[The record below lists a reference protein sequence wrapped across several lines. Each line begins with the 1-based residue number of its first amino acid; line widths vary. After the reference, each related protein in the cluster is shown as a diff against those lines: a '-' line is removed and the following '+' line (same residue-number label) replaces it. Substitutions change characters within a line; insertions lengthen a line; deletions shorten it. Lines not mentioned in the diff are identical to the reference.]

1 LFYDSLQVRKENL
14 EQVYVPQELRKTI
27 LQLYHDSEYAGH
39 QGIKKT
45 YDLITRYYYWPHI
58 RKDISAY
65 VKACNIC
72 ITQKD
77 TTHAKYGRTVRIP
90 LAKLPWQEVEIDFI
104 TNLPLKSS
112 NRVDDGSNNPTEI
125 TNTTSGGCVMVCSD
139 KLTKMIH
146 LVGFK
151 HLPTARETA
160 RAYLRNLF
168 KLHGFPL
175 GITTDRGTQF
185 TSQLWKK
192 LMEFFNV
199 EIHLATT
206 DHHETVG
213 QVERNNAYVETYL
226 RCFVKQFEDE
236 EWMDYLYLAEFCYN
250 NSVHAMTQQA
260 PFTTLYN
267 YQVHCDPR
275 TAELVHSL
283 GSSKIIDS
291 FAHNLANLKHILE
304 INRTRF
310 MDKVDERRI
319 DNLPEIRLLDLVWL
333 KKPSNYHPLPF
344 YKLTTRKYGPY
355 KVIGVDKNKNNYRLD
370 LSNSPFPNMYPVFH
384 ISELEPYHTSPTSLE
399 TPPSG
404 PDKIIK
410 IIGSRKHNDEYQY
423 LVTKNN
429 YHQDWVP
436 ADVIDKNGYY
446 QPLLKEYQ
454 DYSYQQFLATVSN
467 NN

>member
-1 LFYDSLQVRKENL
+1 
-14 EQVYVPQELRKTI
+14 
-27 LQLYHDSEYAGH
+27 
-39 QGIKKT
+39 
-45 YDLITRYYYWPHI
+45 
-58 RKDISAY
+58 
-65 VKACNIC
+65 
-72 ITQKD
+72 
-77 TTHAKYGRTVRIP
+77 
-90 LAKLPWQEVEIDFI
+90 
-104 TNLPLKSS
+104 
-112 NRVDDGSNNPTEI
+112 
-125 TNTTSGGCVMVCSD
+125 MVCSD

-146 LVGFK
+146 LTGFK
-151 HLPTARETA
+151 HLPTARESA
-160 RAYLRNLF
+160 RAYLRDVF

-199 EIHLATT
+199 EVHLATT

-226 RCFVKQFEDE
+226 RCFVKQFDNE

-250 NSVHAMTQQA
+250 NSIHAMTQQA

-275 TAELVHSL
+275 VAELVHSL
-283 GSSKIIDS
+283 GSSKMIDS
-291 FAHNLANLKHILE
+291 FAHNLSNLKHILE
-304 INRTRF
+304 INRTRYL
-310 MDKVDERRI
+310 DKVDGHRI
-319 DNLPEIRLLDLVWL
+319 NNLPEIKLLDLVWL
-333 KKPSNYHPLPF
+333 RKPTNYHPLPF

-370 LSNSPFPNMYPVFH
+370 LSSSPFPNMYPVFH
-384 ISELEPYHTSPTSLE
+384 ISELEPYYTSPTSLE
-399 TPPSG
+399 KPPSG

-410 IIGSRKHNDEYQY
+410 IIGSRKINNEYQY
-423 LVTKNN
+423 LVIKNN
-429 YHQDWVP
+429 YHQDYVP
-436 ADVIDKNGYY
+436 ADIIDKNGYY

-454 DYSYQQFLATVSN
+454 EYSYQQFMATISN

>member
-1 LFYDSLQVRKENL
+1 
-14 EQVYVPQELRKTI
+14 
-27 LQLYHDSEYAGH
+27 
-39 QGIKKT
+39 
-45 YDLITRYYYWPHI
+45 
-58 RKDISAY
+58 
-65 VKACNIC
+65 
-72 ITQKD
+72 
-77 TTHAKYGRTVRIP
+77 
-90 LAKLPWQEVEIDFI
+90 
-104 TNLPLKSS
+104 
-112 NRVDDGSNNPTEI
+112 
-125 TNTTSGGCVMVCSD
+125 
-139 KLTKMIH
+139 
-146 LVGFK
+146 
-151 HLPTARETA
+151 
-160 RAYLRNLF
+160 
-168 KLHGFPL
+168 
-175 GITTDRGTQF
+175 
-185 TSQLWKK
+185 
-192 LMEFFNV
+192 
-199 EIHLATT
+199 
-206 DHHETVG
+206 
-213 QVERNNAYVETYL
+213 
-226 RCFVKQFEDE
+226 
-236 EWMDYLYLAEFCYN
+236 
-250 NSVHAMTQQA
+250 MTQQA

-283 GSSKIIDS
+283 GSSKIVDR